1 MFSLY
6 DLFIVILLIIF
17 VMCYDM
23 ICIDKIC
30 HILCYSVLPANFFNF
45 ICAENMFPMYLYT
58 SVEFE
63 ANVRSR
69 ARTVSLGCLRYVVE
83 TYKHVDTLY
92 RTDR

>member
-1 MFSLY
+1 
-6 DLFIVILLIIF
+6 
-17 VMCYDM
+17 
-23 ICIDKIC
+23 
-30 HILCYSVLPANFFNF
+30 
-45 ICAENMFPMYLYT
+45 MFPMYLYT

-92 RTDR
+92 RTDSQNNSIICKGCKSVGE